1 MKRGIMAEQTDLK
14 VKTMGNATLQL
25 WQGNQ
30 PLLTTDPWLVGRAY
44 FDSWALHHPMS
55 DAEIEASLNSE
66 FLWISHGHPD
76 HMHIESLEKF
86 PKGKKLFI
94 PNHYHDE
101 ISQTLGEMGF
111 DVTVMKY
118 RQWYKLSDQL
128 EILCLDNI
136 NQDAILIARFG
147 DSLLVNLNDSPL
159 CGDASFIRSLVRQH
173 PNDSTYVFKLVGIS
187 ADMLNFVD
195 SEGNRTIEPAENYKP
210 GCIKDAA
217 NQIAGLGLKNF
228 CLSSS
233 QHIFVRQDSRWAN
246 EYEFTHADFQKHWDQ
261 NHIRVLPPFVTIELS
276 QNTYVEDWPQV
287 VADDSQFI
295 NDNGEDDW
303 SDKLSEEEWRKV
315 AAFFQKFETIEDI
328 IDFVD
333 CIVGGE
339 KRRVY
344 ERDRQRKTPR
354 GVRFHVPKNSLL
366 ETITWGYFDDLLIGN
381 FMKTELVNMG
391 LYPDFT
397 PRIAKYGG
405 NAKVYSKKNLRK
417 MRAHYWRRN
426 PIGVTLFWVSG
437 FWRTRVQRAVSDWAD
452 DWGVKTPMKWA
463 YHQMRRIIP
472 GI

>member
-1 MKRGIMAEQTDLK
+1 MGAETELK

-25 WQGNQ
+25 WQGEK
-30 PLLTTDPWLVGRAY
+30 PILTTDPWLVGRAY

-55 DAEIEASLNSE
+55 KAEVDAALSSE

-76 HMHIESLEKF
+76 HMHIESLELF

-101 ISQTLGEMGF
+101 ISQTLKDMGF
-111 DVTVMKY
+111 DVTIMRY
-118 RQWYKLSDQL
+118 RQWYRLSDHL

-159 CGDASFIRSLVRQH
+159 CGDAGFIRSLVREH
-173 PNDSTYVFKLVGIS
+173 YNNSTYVFKLVGIS
-187 ADMLNFVD
+187 ADMLNFID
-195 SEGNRTIEPAENYKP
+195 ADGNRTIEAPNSYKP

-217 NQIAGLGLKNF
+217 AQISDLGVANF

-246 EYEFTHADFQKHWDQ
+246 DYEFTYADFQEHWDQ
-261 NHIRVLPPFVTIELS
+261 PKIKVLPPFVTIDLADDSYEE
-276 QNTYVEDWPQV
+276 NWPQV
-287 VADDSQFI
+287 EADASQFLDDNGADDWT
-295 NDNGEDDW
+295 ETLCDD
-303 SDKLSEEEWRKV
+303 EWQKV
-315 AAFFQKFETIEDI
+315 TAFFAKFETIEDI
-328 IDFVD
+328 VDFVD
-333 CIVGGE
+333 CVVGGE
-339 KRRVY
+339 TRRVY
-344 ERDRQRKTPR
+344 ERPRRRKNPR
-354 GVRFHVPKNSLL
+354 GVRFHVPKKSLL

-405 NAKVYSKKNLRK
+405 NAKVFSKKSLKK
-417 MRAHYWRRN
+417 MRSYYWRRN
-426 PIGVTLFWVSG
+426 PIGVSMFWLSG
-437 FWRTRVQRAVSDWAD
+437 FWRTRVQRAVSDWAEN
-452 DWGVKTPMKWA
+452 WGIKAPLKWA
-463 YHQMRRIIP
+463 YYAMRRIVP